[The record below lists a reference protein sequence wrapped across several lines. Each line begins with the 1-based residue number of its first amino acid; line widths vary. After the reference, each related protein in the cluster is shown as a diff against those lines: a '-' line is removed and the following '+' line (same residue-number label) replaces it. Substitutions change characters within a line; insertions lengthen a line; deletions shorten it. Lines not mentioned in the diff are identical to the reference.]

1 MSTELAFGK
10 FENPST
16 SAEDKEKGAAA
27 QHLLSD
33 VLSDFKPPA
42 NVQAVEAKLS
52 KTVVVRGGDEPYH
65 AKDGDKVEAM
75 RGSVVY
81 AGEGSW
87 VRAHDAT
94 VIAEDGSKV
103 VALGHSNITIRSGA
117 EVSFPQGT
125 LFHPS
130 KPYTVILGN
139 NVYGVPASGYLQFQP
154 LPQNVFAKFLA
165 D

>member
-16 SAEDKEKGAAA
+16 SVENKDAS
-27 QHLLSD
+27 QHLLND
-33 VLSDFKPPA
+33 VLNDFKLPT
-42 NVQAVEAKLS
+42 NVQAAEGVEARLS

-81 AGEGSW
+81 AGDGSY

-130 KPYTVILGN
+130 KAYTVILGN
-139 NVYGVPASGYLQFQP
+139 NVYEVPANGYLQFQP
-154 LPQNVFAKFLA
+154 MPQNVFAKFIS